1 MLIFYASDF
10 SRKREGIFLTSIAS
24 KIKKET
30 HWLLLLLL
38 QISRLVY
45 TNSGNAI
52 LALASNGI
60 HLLWRWQRVDHGLSA
75 KVRGLNTCSNPVT
88 HLKLKDYKTPT
99 FNLNLSFPF

>member
-1 MLIFYASDF
+1 MRLIFPE
-10 SRKREGIFLTSIAS
+10 REKVFFFTSIAS

-30 HWLLLLLL
+30 HWLVLLLL

-60 HLLWRWQRVDHGLSA
+60 HLLWRWQRVDHSSSA
-75 KVRGLNTCSNPVT
+75 KVRGLNMCSNPVT
-88 HLKLKDYKTPT
+88 HLKLEDYNTPT